1 MDRVIF
7 LFILLFFGVSLSLR
21 LDIYFSIDINDNI
34 NILNITTSWRHEE
47 QTLPEG
53 NYTIQILKDDKIFY
67 QKRFN
72 VDFFIFSN
80 PPTQVNEKILVFSI
94 PFSPEIKSLR
104 IIKNGKIL
112 LEENI
117 RKYFCNDNGI
127 CETNENFYI
136 CPSDC
141 PSGFKDGICDSMIDG
156 RCDPDCEKDMDL
168 DCNPYLKE
176 LILEDINKTETATQ
190 YENRTKTIFNIFKDR
205 NTLIIVVIVL
215 IVLILVL
222 IIAIILKRK
231 QSLRLIR

>member
-7 LFILLFFGVSLSLR
+7 LFILILFGISLSLR
-21 LDIYFSIDINDNI
+21 LDIYLSIDINDNI
-34 NILNITTSWRHEE
+34 KILNITTSWRYEE

-53 NYTIQILKDDKIFY
+53 NYTIQILKDDKILY

-117 RKYFCNDNGI
+117 RKYFCNDNNV
-127 CETNENFYI
+127 CEPNENFYT
-136 CPSDC
+136 CPNDC
-141 PSGFKDGICDSMIDG
+141 PSGFKDGICDGMIDG

-168 DCNPYLKE
+168 DCNPHLKE
-176 LILEDINKTETATQ
+176 LILEDINEAEPLLKDINKTE
-190 YENRTKTIFNIFKDR
+190 NKTIFDIFKER
-205 NTLIIVVIVL
+205 STLIIVILVL

-222 IIAIILKRK
+222 VIAIILKSK
-231 QSLRLIR
+231 